1 MARDL
6 HDIISDRREGSFDPP
21 FQREGSDDA
30 FLQLVIQPIYSV
42 MQKVFAHWFLLMC
55 MGAHA
60 YIVHPNGMSCSC

>member
-6 HDIISDRREGSFDPP
+6 HDIISDRREGPFEPP

-42 MQKVFAHWFLLMC
+42 MQKVFSHMFFVINVIFV
-55 MGAHA
+55 
-60 YIVHPNGMSCSC
+60 YS

>member
-6 HDIISDRREGSFDPP
+6 HDIISDRREGFFDPP

-42 MQKVFAHWFLLMC
+42 MQKVFAHRFLLMY
-55 MGAHA
+55 MGPYA
-60 YIVHPNGMSCSC
+60 YILME

>member
-6 HDIISDRREGSFDPP
+6 HDIISDRREGLFDPP

-42 MQKVFAHWFLLMC
+42 MQKVFAYWFLLMC
-55 MGAHA
+55 MCTCLHRT
-60 YIVHPNGMSCSC
+60 S